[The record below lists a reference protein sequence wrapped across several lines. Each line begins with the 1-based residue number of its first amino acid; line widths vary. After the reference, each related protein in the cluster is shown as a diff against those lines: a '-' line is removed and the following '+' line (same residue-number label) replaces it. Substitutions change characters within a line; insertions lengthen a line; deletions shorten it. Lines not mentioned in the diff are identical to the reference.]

1 MTNLRSRLDR
11 RDSFIQRTLSLI
23 MRFLRNCR
31 SAGRRRHVT
40 AYARRLWRGWNAAL
54 VAVPLA
60 LAFIEVLGQR
70 AELRFLL
77 YPPLAS
83 IAYLL
88 FTRPVGPH
96 ATWLGAVIA
105 PSIGALI
112 GILGTL
118 IFQPGFLG
126 VLVVAFAAMLAMR
139 FLRVDT
145 APVLAVA
152 LLPLVFEVR
161 GFGYPLSILIIT
173 TALFLLFKGWNRTL
187 PSDERTIFDREAAQ
201 SSLND
206 TIVQSTPYQLTVQ
219 LHNPLRVSG
228 PNFDEPEN
236 QIVGGVPER
245 D

>member
-1 MTNLRSRLDR
+1 MRSLVIWFLRSY
-11 RDSFIQRTLSLI
+11 
-23 MRFLRNCR
+23 R
-31 SAGRRRHVT
+31 STGRGRCAKV
-40 AYARRLWRGWNAAL
+40 YARRLWRGWNAAL

-60 LAFIEVLGQR
+60 LALTEVLGQR

-105 PSIGALI
+105 PSIGAVI
-112 GILGTL
+112 GILGTR

-126 VLVVAFAAMLAMR
+126 VLTVAFAAMLAMR

-152 LLPLVFEVR
+152 LLPLMFGVK
-161 GFGYPLSILIIT
+161 GLGYPISILIIT
-173 TALFLLFKGWNRTL
+173 SVLFLLFKGWNRIL
-187 PSDERTIFDREAAQ
+187 PSDERTIFDRKAAQ
-201 SSLND
+201 SSLDD
-206 TIVQSTPYQLTVQ
+206 TTVQ
-219 LHNPLRVSG
+219 ATSCQPAVELHNLLHMS
-228 PNFDEPEN
+228 EPSSAD
-236 QIVGGVPER
+236 R
-245 D
+245 KT